1 MTDASDIIPPFQ
13 SEPLP
18 NDETEVRARH
28 QSNRASWNEGARY
41 YEDHLEQAIRDLRD
55 KKSNLHPVERRN
67 LGDLR
72 RYHTA
77 IHLQCASGRD
87 TLSLWIEGV
96 QRVIGIDISD
106 IHIENAR
113 RVTAALEAPAE
124 WYRCDILDTPQELNS
139 TADLVYTGRGA
150 ICWMNDIHA
159 WASVIARLLRPG
171 GMFHILDDHPFT
183 WLINPESH
191 SLEYSGINYF
201 GYAESSQG
209 WPSSYIGD
217 ALGIP
222 VAQQSRKYECLWTL
236 SAIFNALRDAGLV
249 IEYIGEH
256 QEQYW
261 DIFPNLSPEIRERIP
276 MTFSML
282 ARKPPLNSGEP
293 H

>member
-1 MTDASDIIPPFQ
+1 MTDDPNINSAFTT
-13 SEPLP
+13 EPLP
-18 NDETEVRARH
+18 KDETEVRARH
-28 QSNRASWNEGARY
+28 QSNRASWNEGAQY
-41 YEDHLEQAIRDLRD
+41 YKDHLEEAIHELQE
-55 KKSNLHPVERRN
+55 KKSSLHPIERNN

-72 RYHTA
+72 QYHTA

-96 QRVIGIDISD
+96 SRVIGVDISD

-113 RVTAALEAPAE
+113 RVSAALKAPAM

-150 ICWMNDIHA
+150 LCWMNDINA
-159 WASVIARLLRPG
+159 WARVIARLLKPG
-171 GMFHILDDHPFT
+171 GVVHILDDHPFT
-183 WLINPESH
+183 WLIDPESH

-236 SAIFNALRDAGLV
+236 SAIFNSLRDAGLV
-249 IEYIGEH
+249 IEYFGEH

-261 DIFPNLSPEIRERIP
+261 DSLPNLSPEIQAKIP

-282 ARKPPLNSGEP
+282 ARKPSLNSGEA